1 MFAIG
6 IEFITGTAVMTS
18 ADSREVAEWPP
29 HPARV
34 FMALVAA
41 YYESRPL
48 LEDGAAAQAAWETER
63 KCLEWLEQQPP
74 PSLSFSDIPKERRRT
89 VAKFYVPV
97 NDTGLPLRPEKVKDA
112 DLRDALGV
120 MPAFRSKQERTFPAV
135 SPGIDAG
142 LNQVHLIWDSVVLP
156 DEFKPAFKKLTS
168 KVVRIG
174 HSSSLVIMWIG
185 KGTPSAPKT
194 LVPSTD
200 AKSNRAGV
208 KLRGMAPGLLQ
219 DLDTRFNADDIDLF
233 FQLGDEIRGAKG
245 KAKDKSKE
253 DFKNH
258 FGEDWSASSAAPVRL
273 RPFVG
278 ISHAY
283 HTPQAELPP
292 PLQTIFDSDILI
304 LSKLDGRVLGL
315 ESTNLLLDALRG
327 ALLTGSENSPAW
339 FTGHKFPG
347 KPADMPHLAMFPLAF
362 IDSEYAD
369 GHLLGLALAFPRSVN
384 AQERSAELRRLLFNE
399 HGEDREIKLTLGN
412 LGEWTL
418 QREDR
423 NTRPAALRP
432 GTWTQASTVWA
443 TVTPI
448 VLDRHSKFDPADPKE
463 RDSWRNE
470 TADIIRASCAHIG
483 LPVPT
488 AVDIDKTSW
497 HRGAPRSRPG
507 PSGMPWFSGKSNG
520 ARQQVHALL
529 QFDCEVQGPVLLGA
543 GRYRGYG
550 LCKPLGFPAP

>member
-18 ADSREVAEWPP
+18 ADSREMAEWPP
-29 HPARV
+29 HPARI

-48 LEDGAAAQAAWETER
+48 PDDGAAALAAWGMER
-63 KCLEWLEQQPP
+63 RCLEWLEQQPP
-74 PSLSFSDIPKERRRT
+74 PALSFTDVVKRDRRT
-89 VAKFYVPV
+89 VSTVYVPV
-97 NDTGLPLRPEKVKDA
+97 NDQPLRKSVEPKQGPFNGS
-112 DLRDALGV
+112 DLISLRHRID
-120 MPAFRSKQERTFPAV
+120 RTFPAV

-142 LNQVHLIWDSVVLP
+142 QNQVHLIWESAELP
-156 DEFKPAFKKLTS
+156 NELEPAFEKLAS

-174 HSSSLVIMWIG
+174 HSSSLVTMWVG
-185 KGTPSAPKT
+185 KDAPSAPKT
-194 LVPSTD
+194 LVPAAD
-200 AKSNRAGV
+200 AKSSRASV
-208 KLRGMAPGLLQ
+208 KLRGIAPGLLQ
-219 DLDTRFNADDIDLF
+219 DLDTRFNADDIDVF
-233 FQLGDEIRGAKG
+233 FKLGDEIRSAEG
-245 KAKDKSKE
+245 KAKDKAKA

-258 FGEDWSASSAAPVRL
+258 FGEDWNTSMAAPVRL

-283 HTPQAELPP
+283 QAPQAESEPP
-292 PLQTIFDSDILI
+292 QHTIFDSDILI

-315 ESTNLLLDALRG
+315 ESTNLVLDALRG
-327 ALLTGSENSPAW
+327 TLLTGSENAPAW
-339 FTGHKFPG
+339 FTGHKSPG
-347 KPADMPHLAMFPLAF
+347 KPADMPHLALFPLAF
-362 IDSEYAD
+362 VGNEYAD

-423 NTRPAALRP
+423 NARPIALRP
-432 GTWTQASTVWA
+432 ATWTQASTVWA

-448 VLDRHSKFDPADPKE
+448 VLDRHSKFDPGNPKE

-497 HRGAPRSRPG
+497 HRGAPRARPG
-507 PSGMPWFSGKSNG
+507 PNGMPWLPGKSNG

-529 QFDCEVQGPVLLGA
+529 QFDREVEGPVLLGA